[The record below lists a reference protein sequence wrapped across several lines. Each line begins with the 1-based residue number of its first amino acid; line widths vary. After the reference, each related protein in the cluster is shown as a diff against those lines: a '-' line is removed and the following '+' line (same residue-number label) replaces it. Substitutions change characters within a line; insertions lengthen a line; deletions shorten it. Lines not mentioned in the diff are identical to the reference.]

1 MKKKYLLP
9 LMLPLCLLLTAC
21 GVPEN
26 AVFVQPV
33 SELSQLDS
41 LGAGDRFPGM
51 VVSENVAAVQKD
63 GQQVI
68 AEVLVKV
75 GDDVTE
81 GQELF
86 RYDVDQLQLAL
97 DKQKLELE
105 QLKAAIENYKEQIAD
120 LKKDEADAKGS
131 SKLQYTIQIQSL
143 EIDLK
148 EGELNLAAKETEVAR
163 AEEMLTDASV
173 TAPVAGR
180 ITAINENGYD
190 NYGNP
195 LPYITIQQAGA
206 YRVKGSMSELQM
218 GCVMEGSRM
227 KVISRTDETQVWY
240 GTVVSID
247 YESASQ
253 GDSGNMYIGGYVDPM
268 TSSSKY
274 PFYVELDAYEG
285 LLLGQHVYLEADSG
299 EAAFSGL
306 SIIGAF
312 LCYGEDGSVYVWAEN
327 AGKLEKR
334 PVTLGEYNYMT
345 DTVQI
350 LAGLTEADFIAF
362 PDEALCVEG
371 APTTR
376 VMPAADE
383 EGGVA

>member
-9 LMLPLCLLLTAC
+9 LMLALCLLLTAC

-148 EGELNLAAKETEVAR
+148 EGELNLAAKET
-163 AEEMLTDASV
+163 
-173 TAPVAGR
+173 
-180 ITAINENGYD
+180 
-190 NYGNP
+190 
-195 LPYITIQQAGA
+195 
-206 YRVKGSMSELQM
+206 
-218 GCVMEGSRM
+218 
-227 KVISRTDETQVWY
+227 
-240 GTVVSID
+240 
-247 YESASQ
+247 
-253 GDSGNMYIGGYVDPM
+253 
-268 TSSSKY
+268 
-274 PFYVELDAYEG
+274 
-285 LLLGQHVYLEADSG
+285 
-299 EAAFSGL
+299 
-306 SIIGAF
+306 
-312 LCYGEDGSVYVWAEN
+312 
-327 AGKLEKR
+327 
-334 PVTLGEYNYMT
+334 
-345 DTVQI
+345 
-350 LAGLTEADFIAF
+350 
-362 PDEALCVEG
+362 
-371 APTTR
+371 
-376 VMPAADE
+376 
-383 EGGVA
+383 

>member
-1 MKKKYLLP
+1 MRKVCLLICV
-9 LMLPLCLLLTAC
+9 LALCLLLTAC

-33 SELSQLDS
+33 SELSQLGS
-41 LGAGDRFPGM
+41 IGAGDRFLGM

-63 GQQVI
+63 GNQVI

-75 GDDVTE
+75 GDDVAE

-105 QLKAAIENYKEQIAD
+105 QLKAAIENYKDQIED
-120 LKKDEADAKGS
+120 LKKDEANAKGS

-143 EIDLK
+143 QIDLK
-148 EGELNLAAKETEVAR
+148 ESELNLTAKENEVSR
-163 AEEMLTDASV
+163 AEAMLIDASV

-180 ITAINENGYD
+180 ITGINENGYD

-206 YRVKGSMSELQM
+206 YRVQGAMSELQM
-218 GCVMEGSRM
+218 GSVMEGTRM
-227 KVISRTDETQVWY
+227 KIISRIDETQVWY
-240 GTVVSID
+240 GTVTAID
-247 YESASQ
+247 YESATQ
-253 GDSGNMYIGGYVDPM
+253 GDSYDMSYGVIRDPM
-268 TSSSKY
+268 TTASRY
-274 PFYVELDAYEG
+274 PFYVELESYEG
-285 LLLGQHVYLEADSG
+285 LLLGQHVYLEADMG
-299 EAAFSGL
+299 EEEFSGI
-306 SIIGAF
+306 SISGAF
-312 LCYGEDGSVYVWAEN
+312 LCYGEDGTVYVWAEK

-334 PVTLGEYNYMT
+334 PVTVGEYNYMT

-350 LAGLTEADFIAF
+350 PEGLTEEDFIAF
-362 PDEALCVEG
+362 PDELLCVEG

-376 VMPAADE
+376 VMPVADE